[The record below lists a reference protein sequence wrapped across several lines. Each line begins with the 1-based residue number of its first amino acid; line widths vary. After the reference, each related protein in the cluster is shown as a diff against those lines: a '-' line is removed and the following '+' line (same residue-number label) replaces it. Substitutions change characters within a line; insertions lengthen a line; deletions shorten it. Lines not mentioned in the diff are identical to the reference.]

1 MRARLGDNGA
11 NIRQNPAIPS
21 SPHVRIQIYSDLH
34 LEFAPFVPPPSDA
47 DAIVLAG
54 DIGNGAA
61 GIDWA
66 RETFRGPVLYLAG
79 NHEYYEGEF
88 EAVQEAMGAAAR
100 KLAVEL
106 LDCSEVVLDGVR
118 FLGCTLW
125 TDYSLAPQKERPAVI
140 EAARKLNP
148 DYQLIRCG
156 SRPFAP
162 EDAIALC
169 SRHRAWLVG
178 ALATP
183 FPGKTVVVTHFA
195 PHPRSIA
202 PGYVGHR
209 ANPGFVVDL
218 EETMGSA
225 ALWIHGHTH
234 TFFDYR
240 AGGARVICNP
250 RGYPG
255 EATGFRPDLIVEI

>member
-1 MRARLGDNGA
+1 MR
-11 NIRQNPAIPS
+11 IR
-21 SPHVRIQIYSDLH
+21 IYSDLH

-47 DAIVLAG
+47 DVIVLAG
-54 DIGNGAA
+54 DIDNGAA
-61 GIDWA
+61 GIEWA
-66 RETFRGPVLYLAG
+66 GETFGKPVLYLAG

-100 KLAVEL
+100 KRSVEL
-106 LDCSEVVLDGVR
+106 LDCSEAVLDGVR

-125 TDYSLAPQKERPAVI
+125 TDYSLASQEERPAVI
-140 EAARKLNP
+140 ESARKLNP
-148 DYQLIRCG
+148 DYQLIRYG
-156 SRPFAP
+156 SRAFAP

-169 SRHRAWLVG
+169 SRHRAWLVA
-178 ALATP
+178 ALAAH
-183 FPGKTVVVTHFA
+183 FSGKTVVITHFA
-195 PHPRSIA
+195 PHPLSIA
-202 PGYVGHR
+202 PAFVGHR
-209 ANPGFVVDL
+209 ANPGFVLDL
-218 EETMGSA
+218 EETMGGA

-255 EATGFRPDLIVEI
+255 EATGFRRDLIVDI